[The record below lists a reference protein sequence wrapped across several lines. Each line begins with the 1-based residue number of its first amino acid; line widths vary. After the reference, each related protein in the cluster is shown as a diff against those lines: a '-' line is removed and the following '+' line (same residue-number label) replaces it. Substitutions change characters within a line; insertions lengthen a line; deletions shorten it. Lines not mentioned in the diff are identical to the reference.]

1 MTDQTFLTEEE
12 MYELLSFLVSSAQL
26 CVSEPKMYGT
36 FRLIDGASRML
47 GFAIESGDSAD
58 EFLPEFKKFINDH
71 KLSLMT
77 DEEGYI
83 EFLHEASRLMA
94 RQMKRRAR
102 EDLGAAR

>member
-1 MTDQTFLTEEE
+1 MTDRKLLTEEDV
-12 MYELLSFLVSSAQL
+12 YELLSFLISSAQL

-47 GFAIESGDSAD
+47 GFAIESGDSDD
-58 EFLPEFKKFINDH
+58 EFLPELKKFIDDN

-83 EFLHEASRLMA
+83 ELLHEASRLMA
-94 RQMKRRAR
+94 RQMKSRAK
-102 EDLGAAR
+102 DNLGRHR